1 MSDTHTSMSACII
14 ANNVVLVLEKTGK
27 TIPCSHRHGTNMYNV
42 YQKFNPN
49 VLNYDDK
56 SWGDCSNWQSERM
69 RAVGYLLEDP
79 SLASAAIIQ

>member
-1 MSDTHTSMSACII
+1 
-14 ANNVVLVLEKTGK
+14 
-27 TIPCSHRHGTNMYNV
+27 MYNV